1 MSNDNPEETIN
12 SLEKK
17 VTTPI
22 ASLTLGLATALVMV
36 TVLNGFLDFKVTINQ
51 MFYLQELNQATI
63 LGAVKNNRPSM
74 EEVLPQNLEPIETN
88 RIIVKYKE
96 GTKLPPG
103 LAIAAERAN
112 LERAQGLKHVFT
124 INGIDA
130 QVYEVDE
137 DDTASEVVNRILA
150 TKGNI
155 IEYAEVDMLMP
166 PALIPN
172 DPHYGNAWHL
182 PKIGMPEAWDT
193 TLGEGVIVA
202 ILDSGVNPVP
212 DLELMDGW
220 NFYDNNSDWRD
231 VHGHGTRVAGASS
244 AIGNNGVGVV
254 GVAFNSV
261 VMPLRVSDANGY
273 AYFSV
278 VSNAINYAANNGARV
293 ANVSF
298 GNACGSATIM
308 NAARNMRGKGGVVVV
323 GAGNTGGDTGYSASP
338 DITCVSA
345 TGSSDTRTSWS
356 SFGNSIDVAAPGASI
371 WSTNRNDTYSAV
383 SGTSFSAPVT
393 AGVYALLFSVNPEL
407 TPDEAD
413 AIMFSTA
420 VDIGTAGWDIYYG
433 HGRVDAAKAVEVAKN
448 TKGSL
453 DTTPPTVPANLTVTG
468 VTSNSVSLSWSPST
482 DNVLVSGYN
491 LYRNGTKVRTLTS
504 TSVTD
509 TNLNSATT
517 YSYTVTAFDK
527 AGNESAQSSAISA
540 TTNDVDFGI
549 INHSVPSKTNNSA
562 TIAVNLTKS
571 GTVVVNYGT
580 RSNTLDMSV
589 SSTNLNDTHSLNL
602 TNLNAKTTYYYQV
615 VATGQNGEVIT
626 SSVSNFKTSGG
637 GGGGG
642 GGGNPKNR

>member
-22 ASLTLGLATALVMV
+22 ASLTLGLATALTVV
-36 TVLNGFLDFKVTINQ
+36 TVLNGFVDFKQTINQ
-51 MFYLQELNQATI
+51 IVYLQEMNHATV
-63 LGAVKNNRPSM
+63 LGAVRNRPTM
-74 EEVLPQNLEPIETN
+74 EELPQNLEPIETN

-112 LERAQGLKHVFT
+112 LERAQGLKHVLT

-130 QVYEVDE
+130 QVYEVGE

-155 IEYAEVDMLMP
+155 IEYAEVDMLVP
-166 PALIPN
+166 PTLIPN

-182 PKIGMPEAWDT
+182 PKIGMPVAWDT

-220 NFYDNNSDWRD
+220 NFWDNNND
-231 VHGHGTRVAGASS
+231 VTDVYGHGTIVAGASN
-244 AIGNNGVGVV
+244 ALINNNIGVV
-254 GVAFNSV
+254 GVSPKARM
-261 VMPLRVSDANGY
+261 MPIRVTGTDGWASWSALSNG
-273 AYFSV
+273 
-278 VSNAINYAANNGARV
+278 ITYAANNGARV
-293 ANVSF
+293 ANASF
-298 GNACGSATIM
+298 LACGSSTM
-308 NAARNMRGKGGVVVV
+308 NNAGNYMRSKGGIVTV
-323 GAGNTGGDTGYSASP
+323 AGGNSGDNPGYPAYP
-338 DITCVSA
+338 GIICVSA
-345 TGSSDTRTSWS
+345 TGSNDARTSWS
-356 SFGNSIDVAAPGASI
+356 SFGDHINLAAPGASI
-371 WSTNRNDTYSAV
+371 WTTRRNSTYGAS
-383 SGTSFSAPVT
+383 SGTSLAAPVT

-420 VDIGTAGWDIYYG
+420 VDLGTAGWDIYYG

-509 TNLNSATT
+509 TNLSSATT

-549 INHSVPSKTNNSA
+549 INHSVPTKTNNSA
-562 TIAVNLTKS
+562 TIAVNLTKP